1 MAANTSKERAET
13 ARRSA
18 EQRFRKDT
26 QRIDQVRNALDDL
39 DKQHQADA
47 AKTERLRALRL
58 AKEAAERAPA
68 EAPFAAKP
76 AATASDVLTR
86 PARRP
91 PAGSN

>member
-26 QRIDQVRNALDDL
+26 QRTDQVRNALDDL
-39 DKQHQADA
+39 DKQQQADA

-58 AKEAAERAPA
+58 AKEAAERASA

-76 AATASDVLTR
+76 AGLEGGLLTK
-86 PARRP
+86 PARRT